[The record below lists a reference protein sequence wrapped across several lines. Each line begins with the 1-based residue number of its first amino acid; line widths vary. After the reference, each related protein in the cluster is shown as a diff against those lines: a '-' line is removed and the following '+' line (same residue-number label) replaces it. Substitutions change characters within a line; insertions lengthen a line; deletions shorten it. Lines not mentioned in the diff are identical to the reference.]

1 MKVTD
6 LTQLLHGLPNLN
18 IQAVSNYT
26 FRLNHISLVQIVSSL
41 SQVDAKDYTLGVNCK
56 IGFDKKNNELIVTN
70 HRFAGTSDEKNTNA
84 DADILSEYGLNS
96 EGYDLNYSYI
106 FSFESG
112 FWHKISESYRVLIN
126 FYPELLVLRENT
138 STDGVY
144 SLSQEDYIT
153 PVTIMVTTQP
163 CKLDGEVDFT
173 LLHRAIQR
181 CEIETKDSV
190 YAGFYVFGSNDLKT
204 WQLLTG
210 SDRKTGK
217 VTDILVTRTHLKVKY
232 YVFLVTAELKLYDV
246 LNARNVNNS
255 INILD
260 VQFYHKLM
268 SKIR

>member
-1 MKVTD
+1 MTHSNSRGLYLIESRKVTD
-6 LTQLLHGLPNLN
+6 LTQLSKGLPTLD
-18 IQAVSNYT
+18 IQGVENFS
-26 FRLNHISLVQIVSSL
+26 FRLNYVSLVTIINSL
-41 SQVDAKDYTLGVNCK
+41 SQIDTKEYIPVSK
-56 IGFDKKNNELIVTN
+56 IGFDKKNNELLVSN
-70 HRFAGTSDEKNTNA
+70 
-84 DADILSEYGLNS
+84 NS
-96 EGYDLNYSYI
+96 YEYSYV
-106 FSFESG
+106 FNFESG

-126 FYPELLVLRENT
+126 NYPELIVLRENT

-144 SLSQEDYIT
+144 SLSQEDYMT
-153 PVTIMVTTQP
+153 PVTIMVTTRP

-232 YVFLVTAELKLYDV
+232 YVFLVTTELKLYDV
-246 LNARNVNNS
+246 LNARNINNS